1 LTKYSGKEKKLVD
14 VLNSLKQDK
23 KIVLQPEDSFT
34 IIEFQLLDFHKRKHL
49 YAYKLDGIDNDWNYI
64 DENTIRLTGLPAG
77 EFKMHIK
84 AQLANGQWQSH
95 PIVFPIIVLKPF
107 YLQLWFLIVLGL
119 LIIGGIVFFF
129 RFRTYKLLKENHKL
143 ELKVESRTV
152 DLTAALKDK
161 ELLLTEVHHRVKNNL
176 QVISG
181 LLELQKVQL
190 TDKQAIAAFTEG
202 QSRVTSIALIH
213 QNLYENEN
221 LGNIE
226 FCSFARD
233 LSSKV
238 AELFEN
244 QNNRVVFTIE
254 NKEVFFDIDTAVP
267 LGLIINELITNSY
280 KYFKKGTQE
289 KKISINI
296 IVVEKGAY
304 KLIYKDNGPGL
315 KKGIDFDTATSLGLD
330 LIKGLSGQID
340 GKATYAYENGS
351 VFTIFFKYLEARNK

>member
-1 LTKYSGKEKKLVD
+1 
-14 VLNSLKQDK
+14 
-23 KIVLQPEDSFT
+23 
-34 IIEFQLLDFHKRKHL
+34 L

-95 PIVFPIIVLKPF
+95 PIVFPIIVLQPF
-107 YLQLWFLIVLGL
+107 YLQLWFLIVIGL
-119 LIIGGIVFFF
+119 LLIGGIAFFF

-202 QSRVTSIALIH
+202 QSRVSSIALIH

-221 LGNIE
+221 LGSIE

-254 NKEVFFDIDTAVP
+254 NKEVFFDMT
-267 LGLIINELITNSY
+267 LRY
-280 KYFKKGTQE
+280 H
-289 KKISINI
+289 
-296 IVVEKGAY
+296 
-304 KLIYKDNGPGL
+304 
-315 KKGIDFDTATSLGLD
+315 
-330 LIKGLSGQID
+330 
-340 GKATYAYENGS
+340 
-351 VFTIFFKYLEARNK
+351 